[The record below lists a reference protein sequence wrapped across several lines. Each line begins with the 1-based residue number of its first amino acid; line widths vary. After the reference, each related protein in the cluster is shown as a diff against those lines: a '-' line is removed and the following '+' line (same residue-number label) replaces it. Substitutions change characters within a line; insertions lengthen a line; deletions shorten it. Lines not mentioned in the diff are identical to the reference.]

1 MSTPDRHQK
10 CETDKAGFVTNTY
23 NILVVDDEPDLR
35 PLMLQRMRREIRNRQ
50 YTFQFAS
57 NGLEALEILKEDKK
71 IHIVLAD
78 INMPKMDGIALLQQ
92 IPMVNHKVRSVVVS
106 AYGDI
111 RNIRKAMNAGAF
123 DFVTKPID
131 FMDLKATLERT
142 IYHIEM
148 WKEIGAKDILS
159 SIDTSTGIAS
169 RMQMAV
175 LPRRFPKGRNYKL
188 AGTMEPVE
196 KVGGDFYDVV
206 VLDDGLLGLAIADI
220 SDSGVRAAIFM
231 MTSRSLFKG
240 AAIGAREPSDVL
252 QEVNK
257 RLVQNND
264 EGMFV
269 TIFYCIFDPFLGR
282 IDYSNAGHC
291 NPLLVHADGSYEF
304 LTSRGGGALGMADIV
319 EFEDQ
324 KVMLNPGDH
333 LILYTDGIIMTENP
347 AGEILGE
354 EGLVK
359 VARDVIAAGSETP
372 DEDIVAATQE
382 FSGDKGPID
391 DSTCLVLRYDN
402 PIL

>member
-1 MSTPDRHQK
+1 MSTPEHDPTGDADQAP
-10 CETDKAGFVTNTY
+10 TATGTY
-23 NILVVDDEPDLR
+23 NILVVDDEPDLQ
-35 PLMLQRMRREIRNRQ
+35 PLFLQRMRREIRNGQ
-50 YTFQFAS
+50 YTFQFAL
-57 NGLEALEILKEDKK
+57 NGLEALEILKEDKS

-92 IPMVNHKVRSVVVS
+92 VPMVNHRVRSVVVS
-106 AYGDI
+106 AYGDM

-123 DFVTKPID
+123 DFITKPID

-148 WKEIGAKDILS
+148 WREIGVTDILS

-175 LPRRFPKGRNYKL
+175 LPRHIPRGLNYKL

-196 KVGGDFYDVV
+196 GVGGDFYDVV
-206 VLDDGLLGLAIADI
+206 VLDNGLLGLAIADI

-257 RLVQNND
+257 RLAANND

-269 TIFYCIFDPFLGR
+269 TIFYCIFDPFSGR
-282 IDYSNAGHC
+282 VDYSNAGHC
-291 NPLLVHADGSYEF
+291 NPLVIHADGSHEF
-304 LTSRGGGALGMADIV
+304 LPSKGGGALGMADIL

-324 KVMLNPGDH
+324 KVMLHAGDH
-333 LILYTDGIIMTENP
+333 LILYTDGIITAENP
-347 AGEILGE
+347 AGAVLGE
-354 EGLVK
+354 EGLVR
-359 VARDVIAAGSETP
+359 VVRDVLATESKTP
-372 DEDIVAATQE
+372 DEDIVAATLAFTGARGQN
-382 FSGDKGPID
+382 D
-391 DSTCLVLRYDN
+391 DITCLVLRYDN
-402 PIL
+402 PIH